1 MTRTYKKYKARIN
14 IIIASTILFWLTLCL
29 RLFQIQ
35 VLNGAEY
42 KSALII
48 QSQTKQIQMPNR
60 GNFFDRDNRP
70 LSRNIFH
77 YTLSANPK
85 EVLNKTKLAKEIS
98 ENNW

>member
-1 MTRTYKKYKARIN
+1 M
-14 IIIASTILFWLTLCL
+14 FWLTLFL

-42 KSALII
+42 KSAVIT
-48 QSQTKQIQMPNR
+48 QSQTKQIQMPSR
-60 GNFFDRDNRP
+60 GNFFDRDDRP

-85 EVLNKTKLAKEIS
+85 EVPNKTKLAKKIS
-98 ENNW
+98 KTTGKPVAKQIN